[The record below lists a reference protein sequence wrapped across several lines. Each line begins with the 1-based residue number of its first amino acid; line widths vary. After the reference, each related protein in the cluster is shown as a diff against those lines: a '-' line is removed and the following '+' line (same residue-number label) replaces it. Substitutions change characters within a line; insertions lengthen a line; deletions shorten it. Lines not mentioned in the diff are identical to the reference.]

1 MEAPDTLHLLLI
13 EDSPDDRT
21 EVRRMLLQSWPAP
34 IRFSEATSGAEALRV
49 LAEAERVPDCIL
61 LDYNLPDMDAIEI
74 LGHLHAGGDLTIC
87 PVVVLTGSTNSGSAV
102 LPAGAQ
108 DYLSKSWATPE
119 ILVRAIENAAERYA
133 LAKERIRVLGEL
145 VVSEEFNRT
154 VLQSSPDCVKVI
166 DAKGTIVSLNEP
178 GRCLLELD
186 DPDLMVGKEWASFW
200 PDASAPEIRSAVE
213 AALKGELVRFKQY
226 SPTFKGT
233 AKWWDV
239 QVSPVLR
246 ADGSIQRVVAV
257 SRDITES
264 KRVETHLEE
273 ISQRKDEFLAML
285 AHELRNPLAPLLTG
299 MEVILASPG
308 DTDRVNRIAGMMKRQ
323 IDQMSHLIDDL
334 LDVSRINSGKI
345 ELQMGLVSLDAVLKQ
360 SVEATHPLI
369 ERSHHTLTVSNTV
382 PELTLTADH
391 HRLAQ
396 VISNLLTNAAKYTP
410 DGGRIE
416 LSATTDAGGLLKIS
430 VKDNGKGIAPEHQVR
445 IFDLFDQG
453 AAGPKDGLG
462 IGLTLVKSLVHM
474 HGGSIAVHS
483 EGEGKGS
490 EFIVKLPI
498 LAGGAAMEEEKP
510 PLPEEEP
517 VFKRVL
523 VADDGKATADI
534 LGMFFE
540 MEGMSCRVV
549 YDGGEAVEEA
559 RRFKPDL
566 LCFDIGMPVLNGYE
580 AAKRVREILPD
591 AYLVALSGWGA
602 EEDRRKSE
610 LAGFDEHLVK
620 PVGPDELRHLLR
632 RAFKASQEAR
642 T

>member
-13 EDSPDDRT
+13 EDSPDDRVD
-21 EVRRMLLQSWPAP
+21 VRRMLLQGSERR
-34 IRFSEATSGAEALRV
+34 IRFSEATSGAEALRM
-49 LAEAERVPDCIL
+49 LAESERVPDCIL
-61 LDYNLPDMDAIEI
+61 LDFNLPDMDAIEI
-74 LGHLHAGGDLTIC
+74 LGHLRAGGELTLC

-108 DYLSKSWATPE
+108 DYLSKRWASPE
-119 ILVRAIENAAERYA
+119 ILVRAIENARERYA
-133 LAKERIRVLGEL
+133 LAVERKRAADLL
-145 VVSEEFNRT
+145 RVSEEFSRT

-166 DAKGTIVSLNEP
+166 DRSGRIISLNEP

-186 DPDLMVGKEWASFW
+186 DPSVMVGREWASFW
-200 PDASAPEIRSAVE
+200 PEGSVHEVRAAVE
-213 AALKGELVRFKQY
+213 GALKGELIRFRQY

-246 ADGSIQRVVAV
+246 ADGSIDTVVAV

-264 KRVETHLEE
+264 KRVEMHLAE

-308 DTDRVNRIAGMMKRQ
+308 DTERVNRIAGMMKRQ

-345 ELQMGLVSLDAVLKQ
+345 ELQMSPVFLDAVLKQ
-360 SVEATHPLI
+360 SVEATHPLV
-369 ERSHHTLTVSNTV
+369 ERSRHQLTVRNDV
-382 PELTLTADH
+382 PELMLTGDH

-410 DGGRIE
+410 DGGKIE
-416 LSATTDAGGLLKIS
+416 LTATTDADGMLNIS

-453 AAGPKDGLG
+453 ASGPKDGLG
-462 IGLTLVKSLVHM
+462 IGLTLVKSLVSM
-474 HGGSIAVHS
+474 HGGSIAVRS

-498 LAGGAAMEEEKP
+498 LTGGAAVEEEKP
-510 PLPEEEP
+510 PLPKEEP
-517 VFKRVL
+517 SFKRVL

-580 AAKRVREILPD
+580 AARRVREILPD

-632 RAFKASQEAR
+632 RAFRASQEG
-642 T
+642 